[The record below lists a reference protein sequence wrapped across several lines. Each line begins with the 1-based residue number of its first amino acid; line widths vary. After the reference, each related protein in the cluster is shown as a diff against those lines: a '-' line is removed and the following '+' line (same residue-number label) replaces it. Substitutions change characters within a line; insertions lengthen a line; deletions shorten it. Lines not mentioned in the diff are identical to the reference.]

1 LAAKLKI
8 DNPREVRKRWQ
19 KHIYPSIIESR
30 KIGGCLKYSEEED
43 MILNRGVKIG
53 LTVQQFQKFLPKRT
67 LYSLDARRRRNIK
80 IDEEETPEL
89 RFWVKKMNAYKFV

>member
-1 LAAKLKI
+1 
-8 DNPREVRKRWQ
+8 
-19 KHIYPSIIESR
+19 
-30 KIGGCLKYSEEED
+30 

-53 LTVQQFQKFLPKRT
+53 LTVQQLQKFLPKRT

-89 RFWVKKMNAYKFV
+89 RFWVKKMNAYKFVEKRHEHLEKPLEEDSFMYRS